1 MNEIASPLTDLLE
14 LGRPPMRWLATLPLF
29 FALTGKRVVLCG
41 GSPAALWKAELL
53 HAAGARLEI
62 FSPKPDPRLRDL
74 ALRCPTM
81 RLVERA
87 WTAEDLAGA
96 VLAVADVE
104 SGDEAAAFKNVAAA
118 AGVPVNVIDRP
129 ESSDF
134 NFGAIVDRSPL
145 VVGVST
151 EGTAPMLAQALRGRL
166 EALLPRELALWAE
179 AARTWRRKLAE
190 LRLPAK
196 ARRAFWERFVSR
208 ALDARHLRPDEGDL
222 DHLLARAAAAPEDAK
237 GSVALVGAGPGDPE
251 LLTLKAL
258 RVLQS
263 ADVVLYDDLVS
274 PAIVEMARREAEK
287 ISVGKRGYRPSC
299 RQGHIVSLMIERAQ
313 EGKRVVR
320 LKGGDPMIFGR
331 ANEEIAGL
339 EAAGL
344 FYEVVPGVTAALGA
358 AASLRLS
365 LTERDKARRV
375 QFVTAHAHD
384 GRLPDDLDWRS
395 LCDARA
401 SSVVYMGARTC
412 AALAERLLA
421 EGIDPAT
428 PVVVVERAT
437 WPDERTISGTIATV
451 AGKVEAEAPTGPCII
466 LIGTAFGGAV
476 TRDAAADAP
485 ALVGSG

>member
-1 MNEIASPLTDLLE
+1 
-14 LGRPPMRWLATLPLF
+14 MRGLATLPLF
-29 FALTGKRVVLCG
+29 FTLAGKRVVLSG

-53 HAAGARLEI
+53 HAAGAELDI
-62 FSPKPDPRLRDL
+62 YSPQPDPRLR
-74 ALRCPTM
+74 ALVQRCPTM

-87 WTAEDLAGA
+87 CEADDLAGA

-104 SGDEAAAFKNVAAA
+104 TSDEAAVLARGAAA
-118 AGVPVNVIDRP
+118 AGVPLNVIDRP

-134 NFGAIVDRSPL
+134 SFGAIVDRSPL
-145 VVGVST
+145 VLGIST
-151 EGTAPMLAQALRGRL
+151 EGAAPMLAQALRGRL
-166 EALLPRELALWAE
+166 EAFLPRELALWGE
-179 AARTWRRKLAE
+179 AAKTWRRKLAE
-190 LRLPAK
+190 LRLPAA
-196 ARRAFWERFVSR
+196 ARRAFWEHFASR
-208 ALDARHLRPDEGDL
+208 ALDARSRRPDEGDL
-222 DHLLARAAAAPEDAK
+222 DRLLAGAASATPT

-299 RQGHIVSLMIERAQ
+299 RQDHIVSLMIERALT
-313 EGKRVVR
+313 GKRVVR

-344 FYEVVPGVTAALGA
+344 AYEVVPGVTAALGA
-358 AASLRLS
+358 AASLKLS

-375 QFVTAHAHD
+375 QFVTAHAHN
-384 GRLPDDLDWRS
+384 GQLPDDLDWRA

-412 AALAERLLA
+412 TALAERLLA
-421 EGIDPAT
+421 HGMDPST

-437 WPDERTISGTIATV
+437 WADERTISGTIATI
-451 AGKVEAEAPTGPCII
+451 AAKVEAASPSGPCII
-466 LIGTAFGGAV
+466 LIGAAFGTMASG
-476 TRDAAADAP
+476 TAASE
-485 ALVGSG
+485 LYERVGSG